1 LCADPKSAKRHCL
14 LDCLFVLL
22 GSARVKDLSKHVG
35 EINPRCL
42 DDWGIGG
49 SFFIQKFQSGF
60 FQNIISNLFK
70 QDS

>member
-1 LCADPKSAKRHCL
+1 M
-14 LDCLFVLL
+14 LL